1 MCIVYEF
8 TCYIALFARLISLTG
23 SFYCCFIRLCINWS
37 CGRNRS
43 RGLIAWLNVISFLYL
58 ISGDYLLSVMK
69 ILSLVIA
76 WHIIVTYVS
85 HIDCRFVLLVDKNIT
100 IHIVAALF
108 VELYIYSKE
117 IAKIFNQYFFRYIII

>member
-37 CGRNRS
+37 FGRS

-58 ISGDYLLSVMK
+58 ISGDYLLSGMK
-69 ILSLVIA
+69 IFSLVISR
-76 WHIIVTYVS
+76 HIIVTYVS
-85 HIDCRFVLLVDKNIT
+85 HIDCRFVFLVDKNIT
-100 IHIVAALF
+100 IHVVTALF
-108 VELYIYSKE
+108 MELYIYSKE